1 MVEKY
6 HGGVSS
12 SPYHGAFSKKSKTR
26 QLMSS
31 IPPTHSRRKMLT
43 TSIMTGLSFLLI
55 SGISS
60 AKQFLTPAQAKS
72 LLIGKAKATKI
83 DIKLTTAQA
92 KQIKKLSKVR
102 VRHKNL
108 NAYKTAAAE
117 WLIFDQVI
125 GKHENI
131 DVAFALTNEGKV
143 KGIEILVYRETYGHE
158 IRNINWRNQFFGRGH
173 EKHLQLDQEIKN
185 ISGATLSCSHITDA
199 VNRITQTWALVL
211 SKK

>member
-1 MVEKY
+1 M
-6 HGGVSS
+6 
-12 SPYHGAFSKKSKTR
+12 
-26 QLMSS
+26 
-31 IPPTHSRRKMLT
+31 PPLPKALSRRKMLT
-43 TSIMTGLSFLLI
+43 TSIMTGLSFFSI

-72 LLIGKAKATKI
+72 LLIGNVKATKI
-83 DIKLTTAQA
+83 DIVLTKAQA
-92 KQIKKLSKVR
+92 KQIKQISKVR
-102 VRHKNL
+102 VRSKNL
-108 NAYKTAAAE
+108 NAYKTTAGE

-158 IRNINWRNQFFGRGH
+158 IRNINWRNQFLGRGH
-173 EKHLQLDQEIKN
+173 DKHLQLDKEIKN